1 MNYEAEAAQTKSD
14 QFHGDLVP
22 IRILNER
29 LVAFIKAANDLDKVK
44 KSLFYGKENA
54 FGWRISEVENDCSGF
69 DDTLKQDILHGVL
82 GIATE
87 AGELVEALNG
97 KFDPVNVMEEVGDVM
112 WYQAIICIALKTNL
126 ATIKAQNIAKL
137 RTRFP
142 DKFTEY
148 DANNRDLSKER
159 VVLEQTTRI
168 GDVEQTN
175 RIYSVADDYV
185 NPMLQH
191 LDE

>member
-22 IRILNER
+22 LRILNER
-29 LVAFIKAANDLDKVK
+29 LVAFIKAANDLDKIK
-44 KSLFYGKENA
+44 KSLFYGKENVFA
-54 FGWRISEVENDCSGF
+54 WRIGDGENGCQGF

-87 AGELVEALNG
+87 AGELIEAFNG
-97 KFDPVNVMEEVGDVM
+97 KFDPVNIMEEVGDVM
-112 WYQAIICIALKTNL
+112 WYQAIICTALKTNF
-126 ATIKAQNIAKL
+126 ANTQVQNIAKL

-148 DANNRDLSKER
+148 DANNRNLSKER
-159 VVLEQTTRI
+159 EVLESGSQ
-168 GDVEQTN
+168 
-175 RIYSVADDYV
+175 Y
-185 NPMLQH
+185 LQH
-191 LDE
+191 LVDDVEEPKKPSFDDIERSVYDR